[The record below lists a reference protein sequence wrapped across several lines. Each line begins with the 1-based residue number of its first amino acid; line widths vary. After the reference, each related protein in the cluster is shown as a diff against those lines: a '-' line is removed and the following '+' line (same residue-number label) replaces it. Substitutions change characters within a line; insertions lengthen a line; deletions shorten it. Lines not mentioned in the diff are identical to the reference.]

1 MKQIKK
7 KALIFG
13 ITGQDGAIL
22 SSILL
27 KKKYEVF
34 GISRNKDYSK
44 LVKLKINDKIKKIAT
59 IKNSIILNLLNKN
72 FQEIYFLGGQSSV
85 IKSFTDINQTYESQI
100 KPINIILNFIL
111 NQKGKKSKF
120 LYAASSEMFGQ
131 QNTKKK
137 INENTSKNPLSPYG
151 LSKLIS
157 FEIIKEYRNTHN
169 LPVCSAILFN
179 HESSLRQ
186 KDYIIKKIIDTA
198 RRIKFN
204 KTNKLIIGNVNIKR
218 DWGWA
223 EDFMNACNLILRK
236 NRIDDYVIATGKTVS
251 LKTMLRLSFSSQ
263 GLNWKKYTRV
273 NKKLIRKFDIK
284 ENYSDISKIKKVLGW
299 KPKYFYKDIISKI

>member
-72 FQEIYFLGGQSSV
+72 FQEIYFLGGQSNV
-85 IKSFTDINQTYESQI
+85 IKSFTYINQTYESQI

-204 KTNKLIIGNVNIKR
+204 KRNKLIIGNVNIKR

-251 LKTMLRLSFSSQ
+251 LKTMLRLSFRSQ

>member
-1 MKQIKK
+1 MKK

-27 KKKYEVF
+27 KKNYEVF
-34 GISRNKDYSK
+34 GISRNKNYSN
-44 LVKLKINDKIKKIAT
+44 LLKLKINDKIKKIIT
-59 IKNSIILNLLNKN
+59 SNNNVVLDLLNKN
-72 FQEIYFLGGQSSV
+72 FDEIYFLGGQSNV
-85 IKSFTDINQTYESQI
+85 VKSFSDIDQTYESQI
-100 KPINIILNFIL
+100 KPVKFILNFIF

-120 LYAASSEMFGQ
+120 LYAASSEMFGEQ
-131 QNTKKK
+131 KTKKK
-137 INENTSKNPLSPYG
+137 INENSFKNPASPYG

-157 FEIIKEYRNTHN
+157 YEIIKEYRNTHN

-186 KDYIIKKIIDTA
+186 KDYVIKKIINTA
-198 RRIKFN
+198 KQIKLN
-204 KTNKLIIGNVNIKR
+204 KKKFLSIGNINIKR

-223 EDFMNACNLILRK
+223 EDYMKACNLILRK
-236 NRIDDYVIATGKTVS
+236 NRIDDYVIATGKTVA
-251 LKTMLRLSFSSQ
+251 LKKMIQLSFKSQ
-263 GLNWKKYTRV
+263 GLNWKKFTKV
-273 NKKLIRKFDIK
+273 NKKFIRKFEIK
-284 ENYSDISKIKKVLGW
+284 EIYADISKIRKVLGW